1 MEEKTSGERKK
12 LSLSL
17 DGKLT
22 LKNSVTSSK
31 TSSSVT
37 TNSRAGRSTV
47 QVEVKRTKRP
57 LIRTSSISNEIVS
70 EKLNVE
76 NNSGLSAKE
85 IHDRSKLL
93 QEGLAKTAA
102 EAETLAA
109 KKLEHAKAEE
119 ARVAANAE
127 MASVAASN
135 LAPEDKILA
144 RRKAEIAEIAE
155 IKTIENEQKKAQV
168 EAKIAEEAALQA
180 ERDRQKLSDDE
191 TMPTNTKTWN
201 FNKAQDKEVFKE
213 PAKKLTF
220 TRGLEEKRQ
229 GKMTIARALDSDNV
243 RVRSLASVKRRR
255 QKVRMQAD
263 QTPAVKQ
270 FREVIIPDKITVS
283 ELANRMTERTA
294 DVIRE
299 LMKNGIMANATEV
312 IDAET
317 AELITTEFG
326 HKAKRVS
333 ESDIEL
339 DLITEEENPINLTT
353 RPPIVTIM
361 GHVDHGKTSLL
372 DALRQTKVADGEAGG
387 ITQHIGA
394 YQITTKSGSN
404 ISFIDTP
411 GHEAFTEMRARGAN
425 VTDIVVL
432 VVAADD
438 GIKMQTIE
446 AIKHAKAAA
455 CPIIVAVNKCDKPEA
470 NPSKVRTE
478 LLQHELVPE
487 EMGGDIQCIDVSAKN
502 KEGLGDLIDALE
514 LQAEL
519 MELKSDPTINANG
532 VVIEARVEKGKGSVI
547 TMLVKSGTLNVGD
560 IIVVGSESGKVRA
573 LLNDT
578 GLRIKSAGPSFPAE
592 VLGLSGTPNAGDL
605 AHVVETE
612 GRARE
617 IAEYR
622 SRKNREKD
630 ANLSARGSVEQM
642 LANIQAGEATELP
655 VIIKTDVHG
664 SFEAIKAALEKLGN
678 SLVKIKIL
686 TGAVGAINESD
697 ISLAAASSA
706 LVFAFNVRAVPKARD
721 LSTRDGVEIRY
732 HSIIYE
738 LIEDAKLALTG
749 MLDPDLQETFIGYA
763 EIKKVFSVTKVGKIA
778 GCFVTEGIVKRGCSF
793 RLLRDNTVIHQG
805 MLKTL
810 RRFKDEV
817 KEVREGLECGMGF
830 ENYNDI
836 QDGDMMECFEVKEV
850 ARSLESVDQKV
861 G

>member
-1 MEEKTSGERKK
+1 MEEKSSGERKK
-12 LSLSL
+12 LSLSFG
-17 DGKLT
+17 GKLN
-22 LKNSVTSSK
+22 LNNSVTSSK
-31 TSSSVT
+31 SARGVT
-37 TNSRAGRSTV
+37 TNSRSGRSTV
-47 QVEVKRTKRP
+47 QVEVKRTKRS
-57 LIRTSSISNEIVS
+57 LATSTLKENNN
-70 EKLNVE
+70 EKLNIE
-76 NNSGLSAKE
+76 NNSGLSAEE
-85 IHDRSKLL
+85 IQSRSKIL

-102 EAETLAA
+102 EAEILAI

-127 MASVAASN
+127 IARVAASN
-135 LAPEDKILA
+135 LAPEDQLLA
-144 RRKAEIAEIAE
+144 RRELELAEILE
-155 IKTIENEQKKAQV
+155 IKKIEAEQKKAQV
-168 EAKIAEEAALQA
+168 EAKTAEQASLQA
-180 ERDRQKLSDDE
+180 EKDRQKLSDDE
-191 TMPTNTKTWN
+191 TVPNSSKIRN
-201 FNKAQDKEVFKE
+201 FSNIQDKEVFKE
-213 PAKKLTF
+213 AAKKPSW
-220 TRGLEEKRQ
+220 TRGLSEKRQ
-229 GKMTIARALDSDNV
+229 GKLTIARALDSDNV
-243 RVRSLASVKRRR
+243 RVRSLASIKRRR
-255 QKVRMQAD
+255 EKARMQAD
-263 QTPAVKQ
+263 NTPAVKQ
-270 FREVIIPDKITVS
+270 FREVIIPDRITVS

-294 DVIRE
+294 DVIKE
-299 LMKNGIMANATEV
+299 LMKNGIMASANEI
-312 IDAET
+312 IDTET

-326 HKAKRVS
+326 HKVKRVS

-339 DLITEEENPINLTT
+339 DLISPAKNSKNLKV

-394 YQITTKSGSN
+394 YQITTKSGSK

-438 GIKMQTIE
+438 GIKTQTIE

-470 NPSKVRTE
+470 NPNKVRSE

-487 EMGGDIQCIDVSAKN
+487 EMGGDIQCINVSAKN
-502 KEGLGDLIDALE
+502 KQGLNDLIEALE
-514 LQAEL
+514 IQAEL
-519 MELKSDPTINANG
+519 MELKSDSTINAEG
-532 VVIEARVEKGKGSVI
+532 VVIESRVEKGKGSVI
-547 TMLVKSGTLNVGD
+547 TLLVKSGTLNIGD

-573 LLNDT
+573 LLNDS
-578 GLRIKSAGPSFPAE
+578 GERIKSAGPSFPVE

-605 AHVVETE
+605 ANVVETE
-612 GRARE
+612 AKARE

-622 SRKNREKD
+622 ARKFKEKEVTQ
-630 ANLSARGSVEQM
+630 SARGSVEQM
-642 LANIQAGEATELP
+642 LADIQAGEASELP
-655 VIIKTDVHG
+655 VVIKTDVHG
-664 SFEAIKAALEKLGN
+664 SLEAIKVALEKIGN
-678 SLVKIKIL
+678 SLVKIKVL

-697 ISLAAASSA
+697 ISLASASSA

-721 LSTRDGVEIRY
+721 LSRRDGVEIRY

-749 MLDPDLQETFIGYA
+749 LLDPDFQETFIGYA
-763 EIKKVFSVTKVGKIA
+763 EIRKVFSVSKIGKIA

-817 KEVREGLECGMGF
+817 KEVRQGTECGMGF

-836 QDGDMMECFEVKEV
+836 QDGDIMECFEVKEV
-850 ARSLESVDQKV
+850 ARSLDSIDKKV

>member
-1 MEEKTSGERKK
+1 MEEKSSGERKK
-12 LSLSL
+12 LSLSFG
-17 DGKLT
+17 GKLN
-22 LKNSVTSSK
+22 LNNSVTSSK
-31 TSSSVT
+31 SARGVT
-37 TNSRAGRSTV
+37 TNSRSGRSTV
-47 QVEVKRTKRP
+47 QVEVKRTKRS
-57 LIRTSSISNEIVS
+57 LVTSTLKENNN
-70 EKLNVE
+70 EKLNIE
-76 NNSGLSAKE
+76 NNSGLSAEE
-85 IHDRSKLL
+85 IQSRSKIL

-102 EAETLAA
+102 EAEMLAI

-127 MASVAASN
+127 IARVAASN
-135 LAPEDKILA
+135 LAPEDQLLA
-144 RRKAEIAEIAE
+144 RRELELAEILE
-155 IKTIENEQKKAQV
+155 IKKIEAEQKKAQV
-168 EAKIAEEAALQA
+168 EAKIAEEATLQA
-180 ERDRQKLSDDE
+180 EKDRQKLSDDE
-191 TMPTNTKTWN
+191 TVPNSSKIRN
-201 FNKAQDKEVFKE
+201 FSNIQDKEVFKE
-213 PAKKLTF
+213 VAKKPSW
-220 TRGLEEKRQ
+220 TRGLNEKRQ
-229 GKMTIARALDSDNV
+229 GKLTIARALDSDNV
-243 RVRSLASVKRRR
+243 RVRSLASIKRRR
-255 QKVRMQAD
+255 EKARMQAD
-263 QTPAVKQ
+263 NTPAVKQ
-270 FREVIIPDKITVS
+270 FREVIIPDRITVS

-294 DVIRE
+294 DVIKE
-299 LMKNGIMANATEV
+299 LMKNGIMAKENEV
-312 IDAET
+312 IDTET

-326 HKAKRVS
+326 HKVKRVS

-339 DLITEEENPINLTT
+339 SLISLAKDSKNLKV

-394 YQITTKSGSN
+394 YQITTKSGSK

-438 GIKMQTIE
+438 GIKTQTIE

-470 NPSKVRTE
+470 NPNKVRTE

-487 EMGGDIQCIDVSAKN
+487 EMGGDIQCINVSAKN
-502 KEGLGDLIDALE
+502 KEGLNDLIEALE
-514 LQAEL
+514 IQAEL
-519 MELKSDPTINANG
+519 MELKSDSTINAEG
-532 VVIEARVEKGKGSVI
+532 VVIESRVEKGKGSVI
-547 TMLVKSGTLNVGD
+547 TLLVKSGTLNIGD

-573 LLNDT
+573 LLNDS
-578 GLRIKSAGPSFPAE
+578 GERIKSAGPSFPVE

-605 AHVVETE
+605 ANVVETE
-612 GRARE
+612 AKARE

-622 SRKNREKD
+622 ARKFKEKEVTQ
-630 ANLSARGSVEQM
+630 SARGSVEQM
-642 LANIQAGEATELP
+642 LSNIQAGEASELP
-655 VIIKTDVHG
+655 VVIKTDVHG
-664 SFEAIKAALEKLGN
+664 SLEAIKVALEKIGN
-678 SLVKIKIL
+678 SLVKIKVL

-697 ISLAAASSA
+697 ISLASASSA

-721 LSTRDGVEIRY
+721 LSRRDGVEIRY

-749 MLDPDLQETFIGYA
+749 LLDPDFQETFIGYA
-763 EIKKVFSVTKVGKIA
+763 EIRKVFSVSKIGKIA

-817 KEVREGLECGMGF
+817 KEVRQGIECGMGF

-836 QDGDMMECFEVKEV
+836 QDGDIMECFEVKEV
-850 ARSLESVDQKV
+850 ARSLDSIDKKV

>member
-1 MEEKTSGERKK
+1 MEEKSSGERKK
-12 LSLSL
+12 LSLSFG
-17 DGKLT
+17 GKLN
-22 LKNSVTSSK
+22 LNNSVTSSK
-31 TSSSVT
+31 SARGVT
-37 TNSRAGRSTV
+37 TNSRSGRSTV
-47 QVEVKRTKRP
+47 QVEVKRTKRS
-57 LIRTSSISNEIVS
+57 LVTSTLKENNN
-70 EKLNVE
+70 EKLNIE
-76 NNSGLSAKE
+76 NNSGLSAEE
-85 IHDRSKLL
+85 IQSRSKIL

-102 EAETLAA
+102 EAEMLAI

-127 MASVAASN
+127 IARVAASN
-135 LAPEDKILA
+135 LAPEDQLLA
-144 RRKAEIAEIAE
+144 RRELELAEILE
-155 IKTIENEQKKAQV
+155 IKKIEAEQKKAQV
-168 EAKIAEEAALQA
+168 EAKIAEEATLQA
-180 ERDRQKLSDDE
+180 EKDRQKLSDDE
-191 TMPTNTKTWN
+191 TVPNSSKIRN
-201 FNKAQDKEVFKE
+201 FSNIQDKEVFKE
-213 PAKKLTF
+213 VAKKPSW
-220 TRGLEEKRQ
+220 TRGLNEKRQ
-229 GKMTIARALDSDNV
+229 GKLTIARALDSDNV
-243 RVRSLASVKRRR
+243 RVRSLASIKRRR
-255 QKVRMQAD
+255 EKARMQAD
-263 QTPAVKQ
+263 NTPAVKQ
-270 FREVIIPDKITVS
+270 FREVIIPDRITVS

-294 DVIRE
+294 DVIKE
-299 LMKNGIMANATEV
+299 LMKNGIMAKENEV
-312 IDAET
+312 IDTET

-326 HKAKRVS
+326 HKVKRVS

-339 DLITEEENPINLTT
+339 SLISLAKDSKNLKV

-394 YQITTKSGSN
+394 YQITTKSGSQ

-438 GIKMQTIE
+438 GIKTQTIE

-470 NPSKVRTE
+470 NPNKVRTE

-487 EMGGDIQCIDVSAKN
+487 EMGGDIQCINVSAKN
-502 KEGLGDLIDALE
+502 KEGLNDLIEALE
-514 LQAEL
+514 IQAEL
-519 MELKSDPTINANG
+519 MELKSDSTINAEG
-532 VVIEARVEKGKGSVI
+532 VVIESRVEKGKGSVI
-547 TMLVKSGTLNVGD
+547 TLLVKSGTLNIGD

-573 LLNDT
+573 LLNDS
-578 GLRIKSAGPSFPAE
+578 GKRIKSAGPSFPVE

-605 AHVVETE
+605 ANVVETE
-612 GRARE
+612 GKARE

-622 SRKNREKD
+622 ARKFKEKEVTQ
-630 ANLSARGSVEQM
+630 SARGSVEQM
-642 LANIQAGEATELP
+642 LADIQAGEASELP
-655 VIIKTDVHG
+655 VVIKTDVHG
-664 SFEAIKAALEKLGN
+664 SLEAIKVALEKIGN
-678 SLVKIKIL
+678 SLVKIKVL

-697 ISLAAASSA
+697 ISLASASSA

-721 LSTRDGVEIRY
+721 LSRRDGVEIRY

-749 MLDPDLQETFIGYA
+749 LLDPDFQETFIGYA
-763 EIKKVFSVTKVGKIA
+763 EIRKVFSVSKIGKIA

-817 KEVREGLECGMGF
+817 KEVRQGIECGMGF

-836 QDGDMMECFEVKEV
+836 QDGDIMECFEVKEV
-850 ARSLESVDQKV
+850 ARSLDSIDKKV

>member
-12 LSLSL
+12 LSLSSG
-17 DGKLT
+17 GKLT
-22 LKNSVTSSK
+22 LKNPVSSSK
-31 TSSSVT
+31 SPNSIT
-37 TNSRAGRSTV
+37 TNSRSGRSTV

-57 LIRTSSISNEIVS
+57 FNKTSLNSTLNETNS
-70 EKLNVE
+70 LE
-76 NNSGLSAKE
+76 NNSGLSAQE
-85 IHDRSKLL
+85 IHSRSKIL

-102 EAETLAA
+102 QAETLAA
-109 KKLEHAKAEE
+109 EKIEKAKIEE
-119 ARVAANAE
+119 ARIAANAVE
-127 MASVAASN
+127 AAKAASS
-135 LAPEDKILA
+135 LAPKDKILA
-144 RRKAEIAEIAE
+144 RRKAETEEILE
-155 IKTIENEQKKAQV
+155 IKKIEDEQKQTQID
-168 EAKIAEEAALQA
+168 AKKAEEAALQA
-180 ERDRQKLSDDE
+180 ERDRQKLTDDE
-191 TMPTNTKTWN
+191 TVPSNTKIWTANKTQDREVYKENVKKTAWN
-201 FNKAQDKEVFKE
+201 
-213 PAKKLTF
+213 
-220 TRGLEEKRQ
+220 RGANEKRQ

-243 RVRSLASVKRRR
+243 RVRSLASIKRRR
-255 QKVRMQAD
+255 EKARMQAD
-263 QTPAVKQ
+263 QTPAIKQ
-270 FREVIIPDKITVS
+270 FREVIIPDTITVS

-294 DVIRE
+294 DIVRE
-299 LMKNGIMANATEV
+299 LMKNGIMATATEV

-326 HKAKRVS
+326 HKPKRVS
-333 ESDIEL
+333 ESDVEL
-339 DLITEEENPINLTT
+339 DLTIQQDNPENLTV

-372 DALRQTKVADGEAGG
+372 DSLRKTKVADGEAGG

-394 YQITTKSGSN
+394 YQITTKSNSK

-425 VTDIVVL
+425 VTDIVIL

-438 GIKMQTIE
+438 GIKPQTVE
-446 AIKHAKAAA
+446 AIKHAKAAS
-455 CPIIVAVNKCDKPEA
+455 CPIIVAVNKCDKPES
-470 NPSKVRTE
+470 NPQKVRTE
-478 LLQHELVPE
+478 LLQHELIPE
-487 EMGGDIQCIDVSAKN
+487 EMGGEIQCIDVSAKT
-502 KEGLGDLIDALE
+502 KLGLDNLIEALE

-519 MELKSDPTINANG
+519 MELKSDATINANG
-532 VVIEARVEKGKGSVI
+532 VVVEAKVEKGKGSVI

-573 LLNDT
+573 LLDDS
-578 GLRIKSAGPSFPAE
+578 GRRITKAGPSMPVE

-612 GRARE
+612 ARARE

-622 SRKNREKD
+622 SRKSRDKE
-630 ANLSARGSVEQM
+630 ATLTARGSVEQM
-642 LANIQAGEATELP
+642 LANIQAGVSSELP

-664 SFEAIKAALEKLGN
+664 SLEAIKVALDKLGN
-678 SLVKIKIL
+678 VLVKVRVL
-686 TGAVGAINESD
+686 SGAVGAISESD
-697 ISLAAASSA
+697 ISLASASSA
-706 LVFAFNVRAVPKARD
+706 LVFAFNVRAVPQARD
-721 LSTRDGVEIRY
+721 LARRDNIEIRY

-738 LIEDAKLALTG
+738 LIEDTKLALTG
-749 MLDPDLQETFIGYA
+749 MLDPDMQETFIGYA
-763 EIKKVFSVTKVGKIA
+763 EIKKVFSVSKIGKIA

-817 KEVREGLECGMGF
+817 KEVREGVECGMGF

-836 QDGDMMECFEVKEV
+836 QEGDVMECFEVKEV
-850 ARSLESVDQKV
+850 ARSLDSIDKKA

>member
-1 MEEKTSGERKK
+1 MEEKSSGERKK
-12 LSLSL
+12 LSLSFG
-17 DGKLT
+17 GKLN
-22 LKNSVTSSK
+22 LNNSVTSSK
-31 TSSSVT
+31 SARGVT
-37 TNSRAGRSTV
+37 TNSRSGRSTV
-47 QVEVKRTKRP
+47 QVEVKRTKRS
-57 LIRTSSISNEIVS
+57 LVTSTLKENNN
-70 EKLNVE
+70 EKLNIE
-76 NNSGLSAKE
+76 NNSGLSAEE
-85 IHDRSKLL
+85 IQSRSKIL

-102 EAETLAA
+102 EAEMLAI

-127 MASVAASN
+127 IARVAASN
-135 LAPEDKILA
+135 LAPEEQLLA
-144 RRKAEIAEIAE
+144 SRELELAEILE
-155 IKTIENEQKKAQV
+155 IKKIEAEQKKAQV
-168 EAKIAEEAALQA
+168 EAKIAEEATLQA
-180 ERDRQKLSDDE
+180 EKDRQKLSDDE
-191 TMPTNTKTWN
+191 TVPNSSKIRN
-201 FNKAQDKEVFKE
+201 FSNIQDKEVFKE
-213 PAKKLTF
+213 VAKKPSW
-220 TRGLEEKRQ
+220 TRGLNEKRQ
-229 GKMTIARALDSDNV
+229 GKLTIARALDSDNV
-243 RVRSLASVKRRR
+243 RVRSLASIKRRR
-255 QKVRMQAD
+255 EKARMQAD
-263 QTPAVKQ
+263 NTPAVKQ
-270 FREVIIPDKITVS
+270 FREVIIPDRITVS
-283 ELANRMTERTA
+283 ELANRMTERTV
-294 DVIRE
+294 DVMKE
-299 LMKNGIMANATEV
+299 LMKNGIMAKENEV
-312 IDAET
+312 IDTET

-326 HKAKRVS
+326 HKVKRVS

-339 DLITEEENPINLTT
+339 SLISLAKDSKNLKV

-394 YQITTKSGSN
+394 YQITTKSGSK

-438 GIKMQTIE
+438 GIKTQTIE

-470 NPSKVRTE
+470 NPNKVRTE

-487 EMGGDIQCIDVSAKN
+487 EMGGDIQCINVSAKN
-502 KEGLGDLIDALE
+502 KEGLNDLIEALE
-514 LQAEL
+514 IQAEL
-519 MELKSDPTINANG
+519 MELKSDSTINAEG
-532 VVIEARVEKGKGSVI
+532 VVIESRVEKGKGSVI
-547 TMLVKSGTLNVGD
+547 TLLVKSGTLNIGD

-573 LLNDT
+573 LLNDS
-578 GLRIKSAGPSFPAE
+578 GERIKSAGPSFPVE

-605 AHVVETE
+605 ANVVETE
-612 GRARE
+612 GKARE

-622 SRKNREKD
+622 ARKFKEKEVTQ
-630 ANLSARGSVEQM
+630 SARGSVEQM
-642 LANIQAGEATELP
+642 LADIQAGEASELP
-655 VIIKTDVHG
+655 VVIKTDVHG
-664 SFEAIKAALEKLGN
+664 SLEAIKVALEKIGN
-678 SLVKIKIL
+678 SLVKIKVL

-697 ISLAAASSA
+697 ISLASASSA

-721 LSTRDGVEIRY
+721 LSRRDGVEIRY

-749 MLDPDLQETFIGYA
+749 LLDPDFQETFIGYA
-763 EIKKVFSVTKVGKIA
+763 EIRKVFSVSKIGKIA

-817 KEVREGLECGMGF
+817 KEVRQGIECGMGF

-836 QDGDMMECFEVKEV
+836 QDGDIMECFEVKEV
-850 ARSLESVDQKV
+850 ARSLDSIDKKV

>member
-1 MEEKTSGERKK
+1 MEEKSSGERKK
-12 LSLSL
+12 LSLSFG
-17 DGKLT
+17 GKLN
-22 LKNSVTSSK
+22 LNNSVTSSK
-31 TSSSVT
+31 SARGVT
-37 TNSRAGRSTV
+37 TNSRSGRSTV
-47 QVEVKRTKRP
+47 QVEVKRTKRS
-57 LIRTSSISNEIVS
+57 LATSTLKENNN
-70 EKLNVE
+70 EKLNIE
-76 NNSGLSAKE
+76 NNSGLSAEE
-85 IHDRSKLL
+85 IQSRSKIL

-102 EAETLAA
+102 EAEMLAI

-127 MASVAASN
+127 IARVAASN
-135 LAPEDKILA
+135 LAPEDQLLA
-144 RRKAEIAEIAE
+144 RRELELAEILE
-155 IKTIENEQKKAQV
+155 IKKIEAEQKKAQV
-168 EAKIAEEAALQA
+168 EAKIAEEATLQA
-180 ERDRQKLSDDE
+180 EKDRQKLSDDE
-191 TMPTNTKTWN
+191 TVPNSSKIRN
-201 FNKAQDKEVFKE
+201 FSNIQDKEVFKE
-213 PAKKLTF
+213 VAKKPSW
-220 TRGLEEKRQ
+220 TRGLNEKRQ
-229 GKMTIARALDSDNV
+229 GKLTIARALDSDNV
-243 RVRSLASVKRRR
+243 RVRSLASIKRRR
-255 QKVRMQAD
+255 EKARMQAD
-263 QTPAVKQ
+263 NTPAVKQ
-270 FREVIIPDKITVS
+270 FREVIIPDRITVS

-294 DVIRE
+294 DVIKE
-299 LMKNGIMANATEV
+299 LMKNGIMAKENEV
-312 IDAET
+312 IDTET

-326 HKAKRVS
+326 HKVKRVS

-339 DLITEEENPINLTT
+339 SLISLAKDSKNLKV

-394 YQITTKSGSN
+394 YQITTKSGSK

-438 GIKMQTIE
+438 GIKTQTIE

-470 NPSKVRTE
+470 NPNKVRTE

-487 EMGGDIQCIDVSAKN
+487 EMGGDIQCINVSAKN
-502 KEGLGDLIDALE
+502 KEGLNDLIEALE
-514 LQAEL
+514 IQAEL
-519 MELKSDPTINANG
+519 MELKSDSTINAEG
-532 VVIEARVEKGKGSVI
+532 VVIESRVEKGKGSVI
-547 TMLVKSGTLNVGD
+547 TLLVKSGTLNIGD

-573 LLNDT
+573 LLNDS
-578 GLRIKSAGPSFPAE
+578 GERIKSAGPSFPVE

-605 AHVVETE
+605 ANVVETE
-612 GRARE
+612 GKARE

-622 SRKNREKD
+622 ARKFKEKEVTQ
-630 ANLSARGSVEQM
+630 SARGSVEQM
-642 LANIQAGEATELP
+642 LADIQAGEASELP
-655 VIIKTDVHG
+655 VVIKTDVHG
-664 SFEAIKAALEKLGN
+664 SLEAIKVALEKIGN
-678 SLVKIKIL
+678 SLVKIKVL

-697 ISLAAASSA
+697 ISLASASSA

-721 LSTRDGVEIRY
+721 LSRRDGVEIRY

-749 MLDPDLQETFIGYA
+749 LLDPDFQETFIGYA
-763 EIKKVFSVTKVGKIA
+763 EIRKVFSVSKIGKIA

-817 KEVREGLECGMGF
+817 KEVRQGIECGMGF

-836 QDGDMMECFEVKEV
+836 QDGDIMECFEVKEV
-850 ARSLESVDQKV
+850 ARSLDSIDKKV

>member
-1 MEEKTSGERKK
+1 MEENTGGERKK

-17 DGKLT
+17 GGKLT
-22 LKNSVTSSK
+22 LKNPLSSPK
-31 TSSSVT
+31 SPNSVT
-37 TNSRAGRSTV
+37 TNSRSGRSTV
-47 QVEVKRTKRP
+47 QVEVKRTKKILNRDP
-57 LIRTSSISNEIVS
+57 LNDTSNDKISS
-70 EKLNVE
+70 E
-76 NNSGLSAKE
+76 NNSGLSANE
-85 IHDRSKLL
+85 IHSRSKML

-102 EAETLAA
+102 QAEIIAIEKIEKA
-109 KKLEHAKAEE
+109 KIEE
-119 ARVAANAE
+119 ARIAANAQE
-127 MASVAASN
+127 AAKAASS
-135 LAPEDKILA
+135 LAPKDKMLA
-144 RRKAEIAEIAE
+144 RRKAEIEEILE
-155 IKTIENEQKKAQV
+155 IKKIEDEQKQAQI
-168 EAKIAEEAALQA
+168 EAKKAEEASLQA

-191 TMPTNTKTWN
+191 TVPSNNKIWTANKT
-201 FNKAQDKEVFKE
+201 QDREVYKENI
-213 PAKKLTF
+213 KKTTLN
-220 TRGLEEKRQ
+220 RSGGEKRQ

-243 RVRSLASVKRRR
+243 RVRSLASIKRRR
-255 QKVRMQAD
+255 EKARMQAD

-270 FREVIIPDKITVS
+270 FREVTIPDTITVS
-283 ELANRMTERTA
+283 ELANRMTERTG
-294 DVIRE
+294 DVVRE
-299 LMKNGIMANATEV
+299 LMKNGIMATATEV
-312 IDAET
+312 IDGET

-326 HKAKRVS
+326 HRPKRVS
-333 ESDIEL
+333 DSDVEL
-339 DLITEEENPINLTT
+339 DLTIQEDNPEKLTV

-372 DALRQTKVADGEAGG
+372 DSLRQTKVADGEAGG

-394 YQITTKSGSN
+394 YQITTKSKSK

-425 VTDIVVL
+425 VTDIVIL

-438 GIKMQTIE
+438 GIKPQTVE
-446 AIKHAKAAA
+446 AIKHAKAAS

-470 NPSKVRTE
+470 NPQKVRTE
-478 LLQHELVPE
+478 LLQHELIPE
-487 EMGGDIQCIDVSAKN
+487 EMGGEIQCIDVSAKT
-502 KEGLGDLIDALE
+502 KLGLDNLIEALE

-519 MELKSDPTINANG
+519 MELKSDATINANG
-532 VVIEARVEKGKGSVI
+532 VVVEAKVEKGKGSVV
-547 TMLVKSGTLNVGD
+547 TMLVKTGTLNVGD

-573 LLNDT
+573 LLDDS
-578 GLRIKSAGPSFPAE
+578 GKRISTAGPSMPVE
-592 VLGLSGTPNAGDL
+592 VLGLSGTPNAGDA

-612 GRARE
+612 ARARE

-622 SRKNREKD
+622 LRKSKEKE
-630 ANLSARGSVEQM
+630 ATLTARGSVEQM
-642 LANIQAGEATELP
+642 LANIQAGESSELP

-664 SFEAIKAALEKLGN
+664 SLEAIKVALDKLGN
-678 SLVKIKIL
+678 SLVKVRVL
-686 TGAVGAINESD
+686 SGAVGAISESD

-706 LVFAFNVRAVPKARD
+706 LVFAFNVRAVPQARD
-721 LSTRDGVEIRY
+721 LARRDNVEIRY

-749 MLDPDLQETFIGYA
+749 MLDPDMQETFIGYA
-763 EIKKVFSVTKVGKIA
+763 EIKKVFSVSKIGKIA

-817 KEVREGLECGMGF
+817 KEVREGVECGMGF

-836 QDGDMMECFEVKEV
+836 QEGDVMECFEVKEV
-850 ARSLESVDQKV
+850 ARSLDSIDKKA

>member
-1 MEEKTSGERKK
+1 MEEKSSGERKK
-12 LSLSL
+12 LSLSFG
-17 DGKLT
+17 GKLN
-22 LKNSVTSSK
+22 LNNSVTSSK
-31 TSSSVT
+31 SARGVT
-37 TNSRAGRSTV
+37 TNSRSGRSTV
-47 QVEVKRTKRP
+47 QVEVKRTKRS
-57 LIRTSSISNEIVS
+57 LVTSTLKENNN
-70 EKLNVE
+70 EKLNIE
-76 NNSGLSAKE
+76 NNSGLSAEE
-85 IHDRSKLL
+85 IQSRSKIL

-102 EAETLAA
+102 EAEILAI

-127 MASVAASN
+127 IARVAASN
-135 LAPEDKILA
+135 LAPEDQLLA
-144 RRKAEIAEIAE
+144 RRELELAEILE
-155 IKTIENEQKKAQV
+155 IKKIEAEQKKAQV
-168 EAKIAEEAALQA
+168 EAKIAEEATLQA
-180 ERDRQKLSDDE
+180 EKDRQKLSDDE
-191 TMPTNTKTWN
+191 TVPNSSKIRN
-201 FNKAQDKEVFKE
+201 FSNIQDKEVFKE
-213 PAKKLTF
+213 VAKKPSW
-220 TRGLEEKRQ
+220 TRGLNEKRQ
-229 GKMTIARALDSDNV
+229 GKLTIARALDSDNV
-243 RVRSLASVKRRR
+243 RVRSLASIKRRR
-255 QKVRMQAD
+255 EKARMQAD
-263 QTPAVKQ
+263 NSPAVKQ
-270 FREVIIPDKITVS
+270 FREVIIPDRITVS
-283 ELANRMTERTA
+283 ELANRMTERTT
-294 DVIRE
+294 DVIKE
-299 LMKNGIMANATEV
+299 LMKNGIMAKENEV
-312 IDAET
+312 IDTET

-326 HKAKRVS
+326 HKVKRVS

-339 DLITEEENPINLTT
+339 SLISLAKDSKNLKV

-394 YQITTKSGSN
+394 YQITTKSGSK

-438 GIKMQTIE
+438 GIKTQTIE

-470 NPSKVRTE
+470 NPNKVRTE

-487 EMGGDIQCIDVSAKN
+487 EMGGDIQCINVSAKN
-502 KEGLGDLIDALE
+502 KEGLNDLIEALE
-514 LQAEL
+514 IQAEL
-519 MELKSDPTINANG
+519 MELKSDSTINAEG
-532 VVIEARVEKGKGSVI
+532 VVIESRVEKGKGSVI
-547 TMLVKSGTLNVGD
+547 TLLVKSGTLNIGD

-573 LLNDT
+573 LLNDS
-578 GLRIKSAGPSFPAE
+578 GERIKSAGPSFPVE

-605 AHVVETE
+605 ANVVETE
-612 GRARE
+612 GKARE

-622 SRKNREKD
+622 ARKFKEKEVTQ
-630 ANLSARGSVEQM
+630 SARGSVEQM
-642 LANIQAGEATELP
+642 LSNIQAGEASELP
-655 VIIKTDVHG
+655 VVIKTDVHG
-664 SFEAIKAALEKLGN
+664 SLEAIKVALEKIGN
-678 SLVKIKIL
+678 SLVKIKVL

-697 ISLAAASSA
+697 ISLASASSA

-721 LSTRDGVEIRY
+721 LSRRDGVEIRY

-749 MLDPDLQETFIGYA
+749 LLDPDFQETFIGYA
-763 EIKKVFSVTKVGKIA
+763 EIRKVFSVSKIGKIA

-817 KEVREGLECGMGF
+817 KEVRQGIECGMGF

-836 QDGDMMECFEVKEV
+836 QDGDIMECFEVKEV
-850 ARSLESVDQKV
+850 ARSLDSIDKKV